1 MLFPGKKGR
10 NVEESSKVGTPIDL
24 VKFSELGKR
33 KKKKR
38 KDLKLFVNQKIFV
51 KLCQRAR
58 NSPSLVGL

>member
-24 VKFSELGKR
+24 VKFSELGK

-38 KDLKLFVNQKIFV
+38 KIE
-51 KLCQRAR
+51 RI
-58 NSPSLVGL
+58 